1 MCVTCGKWEE
11 QRMGNGVF
19 VAGTDTG
26 VGKTL
31 VSAALAR
38 RLVRLGCAVGVMK
51 PVETGVS
58 SAVPDQSDA
67 ARLMAAAQVDD
78 SLDCVSPYR
87 FPLPLAPLS
96 AASAEGQRIDQDIIM
111 DRYAQLAARHACLVV
126 EAAGGVLVPMGQDW
140 DLRDLIVRL
149 RLPVILVGRVGL
161 GGINH
166 ALLTLEALEHRKI
179 PVVALMLN
187 EPASPAGPVQ
197 AEQQRS
203 TVALLRERVS
213 VPVLG
218 PLPYQ
223 SRADGAWA
231 DAVDAAADSL
241 PIRELAEMVLTRG
254 AEKS

>member
-1 MCVTCGKWEE
+1 
-11 QRMGNGVF
+11 MGNGVC

-78 SLDCVSPYR
+78 SLDGVSPYR

-126 EAAGGVLVPMGQDW
+126 EGAGGVLVPMGQDW
-140 DLRDLIVRL
+140 DFCDLIVRL
-149 RLPVILVGRVGL
+149 RLPVVLVGRVGL

-179 PVVALMLN
+179 PVVALLLN
-187 EPASPAGPVQ
+187 ETQAPCGAVQ
-197 AEQQRS
+197 QEQQAS
-203 TVALLRERVS
+203 TMAVLRDRVS

-223 SRADGAWA
+223 SHADCAWA

-241 PIRELAEMVLTRG
+241 PIRELAGMVLTRG